1 MKVNFNQ
8 ISRGITKAV
17 PHLLTGVGI
26 LWFGIGTKAAFD
38 AGMSVSNMI
47 HQSKDFVDDMPPDAK
62 RVVREILPAVG
73 AFAVGVSCVVMSDVS
88 STRRIK
94 ATEAAYNRLATN
106 FTEYRA
112 AVIGALGAEADRIA
126 AKASTEVNTPESDTP
141 PLPEGYSY
149 FYDSFSH
156 NHFIARFENVV
167 AAEYDANRYLCE
179 NGFIS
184 VNKFYDFLEIPHVDR
199 GDDLGWEIGELA
211 DYAGICWLDFENV
224 EHVEEDGTK
233 WYSIHYMYDPTI
245 DGIIDW
251 DAIRN
256 EYHLKGIELFE
267 AKANGTN

>member
-1 MKVNFNQ
+1 MKVNLNQ
-8 ISRGITKAV
+8 ISRGVTKAV

-26 LWFGIGTKAAFD
+26 LWFGIGAKSAFD
-38 AGMSVSNMI
+38 AGMAVSNMI
-47 HQSKDFVDDMPPDAK
+47 HQSKDFTDDMPLDTK
-62 RVVREILPAVG
+62 RVVREVLPAIG
-73 AFAVGVSCVVMSDVS
+73 AFAVGTSCVIMSDIS
-88 STRRIK
+88 NTRRIK
-94 ATEAAYNRLATN
+94 ATEVAYNRLATN

-126 AKASTEVNTPESDTP
+126 AKASTEVNAPETDTP

-149 FYDSFSH
+149 FYDSFSR
-156 NHFIARFENVV
+156 NHFIAKYEDVI

-179 NGFIS
+179 YGFIS
-184 VNKFYDFLEIPHVDR
+184 VNKFYDYLEIPHVDR
-199 GDDLGWEIGELA
+199 GDDLGWDIGELA
-211 DYAGICWLDFENV
+211 DYSGICWLDFENV

-256 EYHLKGIELFE
+256 EYHLRGIELFE
-267 AKANGTN
+267 AKANGTG